1 MKVDLKEIIRVNKLD
16 KHQIAQ
22 MLFPKH
28 KHNYKGMQRIFAD
41 GGELKA
47 SQLLTLSRFLG
58 VTIDELFTEE
68 GFTVKRKEG
77 DISIVREEFEA
88 HYYLDKSAVV
98 ITHGNKV
105 EEFIAPSA
113 LTTVP
118 EFVKF
123 VDFLTQ
129 KF

>member
-28 KHNYKGMQRIFAD
+28 KHHYKGMQRIFAD
-41 GGELKA
+41 GGEMKA

-77 DISIVREEFEA
+77 DISIVREDFEA
-88 HYYLDKSAVV
+88 HYYLDKSTVV
-98 ITHGNKV
+98 ITRGNKV
-105 EEFIAPSA
+105 EEYLAPGG
-113 LTTVP
+113 LITVP